1 MMFTANVNAK
11 VDFLLT
17 YKLIQL
23 NRKTPIVGEPS

>member
-1 MMFTANVNAK
+1 MMFIANVNAK

-23 NRKTPIVGEPS
+23 NRKTPTEGKPS